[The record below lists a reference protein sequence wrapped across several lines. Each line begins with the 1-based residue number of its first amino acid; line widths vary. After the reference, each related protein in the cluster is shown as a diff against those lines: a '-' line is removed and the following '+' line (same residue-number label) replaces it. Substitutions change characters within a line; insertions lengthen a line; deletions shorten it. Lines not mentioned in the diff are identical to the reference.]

1 MKFTVNPIHLPATDD
16 MPVESPVNVP
26 PLSDDS
32 NGKDEQPVNR
42 KMYRRSINQLS
53 MSIANLQLQTSSTV
67 VRKVVLSLWFQVF
80 MLIVILADFV
90 SFLVY
95 VIDHTDEE
103 ANLNTVVTIIA
114 ICFYIVEISLRLY
127 AFGFRNYIRSPWNIF
142 DCIIV
147 IVSVLVVLAHA
158 NGPVVLGRLAKL
170 GKTARTL
177 RVIRAI
183 ASVCRCVAVS
193 NNQRGMAQK
202 AVRQKVSMNKKRYI
216 EEENNFDLD
225 LTYITKNMI
234 AMGVP
239 ASGFFVSMYR
249 NPVYEVSR
257 FFKEKHPGC
266 FRIYNVCPELPYPT
280 RLFANEVVAYDV
292 QDHTPPSMNDYVK
305 FLNNTRDWQ
314 ALNKEHIIAVHC
326 KGGKGRTGSLCSAWL
341 MHTGVCNT
349 PGSALN
355 YFAQRRTDMQIGG
368 KLCGVETPSQ
378 VRYVYQLW
386 AHLERTESWAKS
398 NSPVPLCDAPVIS
411 LTRLEFHGN
420 LMARNE
426 KMKKIKILV
435 QCGGARIE
443 ALVLETVSYDPS
455 VVTFPLNGVDVC
467 GDVRISVFEELD
479 SNFNAHAA
487 MLAVPNAMKAKG
499 LLAMFLV
506 HTSFMG
512 MERLF
517 QPDGSLNDLTE
528 GSSLRISES
537 TTDAKLGE
545 QVFKVPVSELDKAH
559 KRVKKGFH
567 SKDAFV
573 KLVYK
578 NEDIESS
585 SS

>member
-1 MKFTVNPIHLPATDD
+1 MNIKFTVNPIHLPDTDD
-16 MPVESPVNVP
+16 MPVESPDNVP
-26 PLSDDS
+26 PLSVDS
-32 NGKDEQPVNR
+32 NVKDEQPVNR
-42 KMYRRSINQLS
+42 KMYRRSINMLS
-53 MSIANLQLQTSSTV
+53 MSIAKFRKQTPYKV
-67 VRKVVLSLWFQVF
+67 VRKIVLSLWFQVL

-95 VIDHTDEE
+95 TIDDTETNSSVYD
-103 ANLNTVVTIIA
+103 VVTIIA
-114 ICFYIVEISLRLY
+114 ICFYMVEISMRLY

-142 DCIIV
+142 DCVIV
-147 IVSVLVVLAHA
+147 VVSVLLLNIHE
-158 NGPVVLGRLAKL
+158 NGPVVLGRLAKF
-170 GKTARTL
+170 GKTGKTL
-177 RVIRAI
+177 RVV

-193 NNQRGMAQK
+193 NNQRGMAKK

-216 EEENNFDLD
+216 EEEANFDLD
-225 LTYITKNMI
+225 LTYITENMI

-249 NPVYEVSR
+249 NPVNEVSR

-292 QDHTPPSMNDYVK
+292 QDHTPPSMNEFVK
-305 FLNNTRDWQ
+305 FLNNARDWQ
-314 ALNKEHIIAVHC
+314 ALSKENIIAVHC

-341 MHTGVCNT
+341 MHTGVCYT

-355 YFAQRRTDMQIGG
+355 YFAERRTDMQIGG

-386 AHLERTESWAKS
+386 SHLERTESWAKS

-426 KMKKIKILV
+426 KMKKIKVLV
-435 QCGGARIE
+435 QCGGARIG

-512 MERLF
+512 MDSLF
-517 QPDGSLNDLTE
+517 QPDGNLNDLTE
-528 GSSLRISES
+528 GSSLRISEHA
-537 TTDAKLGE
+537 TDAELGE
-545 QVFKVPVSELDKAH
+545 KVFKVAVSELDKAH